1 LEVGWL
7 KQNMIEEKKGA
18 EKNLRKNI
26 GILQSS
32 MYILKTNICNDQ
44 NNEIAPQVL
53 DMGAGYNYNARDSVS
68 SVRLNTPLD
77 YTPNFKSFY
86 LDPLTKVT
94 DIIRQGYIFTIG
106 LLVSE
111 RFYEAIKNYS
121 LQPHK
126 AYPAEVIYHEK
137 CLHYYWIH
145 ITRMLEP
152 LIDFG
157 KSEFIQRYDNG
168 HVVPRSFSN
177 LEGFEQKRK
186 EIIESISGEMIG
198 TRVFFVQ
205 KIPAYDLFFI
215 RFTSRTIFISIELKD
230 CLLQNKFTGFDIL
243 PSETIFNF

>member
-1 LEVGWL
+1 
-7 KQNMIEEKKGA
+7 MIERKKGA

-26 GILQSS
+26 RILQSA

-44 NNEIAPQVL
+44 NNEIVPQVL
-53 DMGAGYNYNARDSVS
+53 NMGPGYDYYARDSVN
-68 SVRLNTPLD
+68 SVHLNTPLD

-94 DIIRQGYIFTIG
+94 DIISQGYIFTAG

-111 RFYEAIKNYS
+111 RFYESIKNYA

-126 AYPAEVIYHEK
+126 AYPVEVIYHEK
-137 CLHYYWIH
+137 CLDYYWIH
-145 ITRMLEP
+145 ITRLLEP

-157 KSEFIQRYDNG
+157 RSEFIERYDTG
-168 HVVPRSFSN
+168 HVIPRSFSN
-177 LEGFEQKRK
+177 LEEFDQKCK
-186 EIIESISGEMIG
+186 EIIESISGEVIG
-198 TRVFFVQ
+198 KRVVFVQ

-215 RFTSRTIFISIELKD
+215 NFTSREIFISGEFKD

-243 PSETIFNF
+243 PSENIFSF